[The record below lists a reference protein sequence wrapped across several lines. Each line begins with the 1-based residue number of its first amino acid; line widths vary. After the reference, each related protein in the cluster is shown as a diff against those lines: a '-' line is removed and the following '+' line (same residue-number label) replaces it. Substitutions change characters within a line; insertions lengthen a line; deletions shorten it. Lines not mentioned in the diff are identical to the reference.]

1 MDMILF
7 QSVLVGAIASPV
19 PPEHGREGFP
29 VAYFAAR
36 QQQRVWQA
44 PETGS
49 LGRTS
54 VAVIA
59 CPFKFRP

>member
-1 MDMILF
+1 MERVFLF
-7 QSVLVGAIASPV
+7 
-19 PPEHGREGFP
+19 
-29 VAYFAAR
+29 AYFPFR
-36 QQQRVWQA
+36 QWQRVRQA

-59 CPFKFRP
+59 CPFKFLP